1 MNEEKEVSCAYNHK
15 YQSHD
20 RVGNNE
26 AVLSRPDEHGEEGH
40 EEEDCLW
47 IKEGDG
53 DRATERMAVVLREI
67 RLPFPLRKDRL

>member
-1 MNEEKEVSCAYNHK
+1 MNERKEVSCAHRHK

-26 AVLSRPDEHGEEGH
+26 AILSRLDEHGEEGH
-40 EEEDCLW
+40 KEEYCFW

-53 DRATERMAVVLREI
+53 DRATERMAVVLSKR
-67 RLPFPLRKDRL
+67 

>member
-1 MNEEKEVSCAYNHK
+1 MNEEKEVCCAYSHK

-26 AVLSRPDEHGEEGH
+26 AIFSRLDEHREEGH
-40 EEEDCLW
+40 EKEYCLW

-53 DRATERMAVVLREI
+53 DRPTERIAVVLREI